1 MLMAATIEIEVS
13 PAGEAERVMDAIS
26 PDNMPLPKGLRITSQ
41 VKDGRLYV
49 SIECDRGLDSLRAT
63 IEDVM
68 SAIDLSIRTM
78 NSTE

>member
-1 MLMAATIEIEVS
+1 LMVATIEIEVS
-13 PAGEAERVMDAIS
+13 PAGEAERVLDAIS
-26 PDNMPLPKGLRITSQ
+26 PDNMPLPMGLRITSQ
-41 VKDGRLYV
+41 VKGGRLHL

-68 SAIDLSIRTM
+68 SAIDLSIRTI